1 MKPTIVAALLLSL
14 VTFAPA
20 HAADQPA
27 TAMAGAPPTC
37 GQMLSSMSVIPEKLS
52 MGAMSAANMWE
63 AHAKLMSS
71 NKDKASQAEVKG
83 LRDLV
88 KEHKQIAAD
97 LDKAASSMKKA
108 ASWPA
113 APHDMA
119 KMKADPDMMA
129 AQKKMLE
136 ASKEIIAEFQ
146 KMVANMEKMDKTD
159 KMMK

>member
-1 MKPTIVAALLLSL
+1 MKPTLIAALLLSL

-37 GQMLSSMSVIPEKLS
+37 GQMLSSMAVIPEKLGK
-52 MGAMSAANMWE
+52 GAMSVADMWE
-63 AHAKLMSS
+63 AHAKFMSS

-83 LRDLV
+83 LRELA
-88 KEHKQIAAD
+88 KEHKLIAAS
-97 LDKAASSMKKA
+97 LEKSAANMKKA
-108 ASWPA
+108 ASWAA

-119 KMKADPDMMA
+119 KMKADPELMA
-129 AQKKMLE
+129 AHKKTLE

-146 KMVANMEKMDKTD
+146 KMVANMEKMTK
-159 KMMK
+159 